1 MSLFAKIQ
9 DGAVVRYPYT
19 LADLA
24 ADHPCTSFPEI
35 ISPTTLAEF
44 GVMEVVQAGPPA
56 HDALTQTAEEAP
68 PVLSDGVW
76 TQAWTLRAATATER
90 DARAAALQRRMTD
103 AVQGH
108 LDAVAQAHGYD
119 GILSLAS
126 YASSVHPPFS
136 TEGRAGA
143 DWRDAVWL
151 HCFGVLAEVQA
162 GRQSI
167 PTPEALIDELPVM
180 MWPG

>member
-1 MSLFAKIQ
+1 MALFAKIQ
-9 DGAVVRYPYT
+9 DGTVVRYPYT
-19 LADLA
+19 LAELQ
-24 ADHPCTSFPEI
+24 ADFPHTSFPQPP
-35 ISPTTLAEF
+35 SADVLVAFGAVPVTPTPA
-44 GVMEVVQAGPPA
+44 PA
-56 HDALTQTAEEAP
+56 HNPLTHSADECLPALVSGGWQ
-68 PVLSDGVW
+68 
-76 TQAWTLRAATATER
+76 QQWTLRAATPVEVGTRSA
-90 DARAAALQRRMTD
+90 DLRRLMTD

-136 TEGRAGA
+136 NEGRAGA